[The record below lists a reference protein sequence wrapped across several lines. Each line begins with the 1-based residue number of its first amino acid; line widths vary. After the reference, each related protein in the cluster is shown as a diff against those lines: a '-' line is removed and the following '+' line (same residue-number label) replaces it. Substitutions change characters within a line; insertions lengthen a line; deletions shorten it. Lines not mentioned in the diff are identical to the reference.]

1 MELSVNASLVR
12 VVPRMSVVGRS
23 DWYFNNLSENH
34 HLSTPMIKTSVITSN
49 DSPPQNCVYSY
60 QDSLLHNLTTFTLL
74 FVLNFCDTWLAC
86 SVKHKCSELFISIH
100 LLLGMAWSASSD
112 SLAMALK
119 RSSKLTCS
127 KISRQKR

>member
-1 MELSVNASLVR
+1 
-12 VVPRMSVVGRS
+12 MSVVSS
-23 DWYFNNLSENH
+23 DWYLNNLSENH
-34 HLSTPMIKTSVITSN
+34 HHSTPMIKTSVITSN

-60 QDSLLHNLTTFTLL
+60 QDSLLHNLTTLTLL
-74 FVLNFCDTWLAC
+74 FVLNFYDTWLAC
-86 SVKHKCSELFISIH
+86 SVKHKRSELFISIH

>member
-1 MELSVNASLVR
+1 
-12 VVPRMSVVGRS
+12 MSVVGRS

-34 HLSTPMIKTSVITSN
+34 HHSTPMIKTSVITSN

-60 QDSLLHNLTTFTLL
+60 QDSLLHNLTTLTLL
-74 FVLNFCDTWLAC
+74 FVLNFYDTWLAC
-86 SVKHKCSELFISIH
+86 SVKHKRSELFISIH
-100 LLLGMAWSASSD
+100 LHLGMAWSASSD

>member
-1 MELSVNASLVR
+1 MELSANASLMR

-23 DWYFNNLSENH
+23 DWYFNNPSENH
-34 HLSTPMIKTSVITSN
+34 HHSTPMIKTSVITSN
-49 DSPPQNCVYSY
+49 DSPQNCVYSY

-86 SVKHKCSELFISIH
+86 SVKHKRSELFISIH